1 VAGIFQ
7 QRPLGESA
15 ALVYIPGVF
24 MKFSRKTAGFVLM
37 GSAYLL
43 STFLVLRRSAEE
55 MRSDRVTIRICQWQ
69 LELGVREAI
78 DQIIRRYEQLN
89 PRVHVI
95 QLAVPDSAYLPWVQ
109 TQMVGGTGPDIVEY
123 SFPWP
128 DTVRNFQP
136 IDADVMQPNPYNR
149 GTPLEGKA
157 WKDTFIDGMIS
168 PDNFVQ
174 SLNAYYSVSMTTG
187 VPRIAYNRQLLKTI
201 TGSDAPP
208 HTYGEL
214 VRMADAIKAYAQ
226 TNNLNLVPLANSQMT
241 HRGLTDG
248 LMSSMCFYMMQRLDV
263 RHRLKIDP
271 ADLGMSYLRGDWSYD
286 SPEVVAGLKV
296 LKEYSTMCPPGFL
309 QRLRETALIDF
320 VAGRAVMIVAPAF
333 EAGSLRQITPFPL
346 GAFRFPYPQDDDSVY
361 GPYAKGPLSE
371 GQITTG
377 VPLYLSRAT
386 RHRAEAIDFMRF
398 MTSVEGST
406 IFTRVSNWLPVT
418 IGVKADDYVAQF
430 MPQPRGYTWYANVT
444 DPTQHLDSRE
454 YLFTEMGTLMNQ
466 DGSVDAF
473 RQAVRGGLGAR
484 VRDDLRRDV
493 IAGLHNIR
501 REDVAAVAVA
511 ELAPP
516 AGRPETLGL
525 VTVSNEIRAYQ
536 IRAVVNASPGVTP

>member
-1 VAGIFQ
+1 
-7 QRPLGESA
+7 
-15 ALVYIPGVF
+15 
-24 MKFSRKTAGFVLM
+24 MKFSRKTVGLVLL
-37 GSAYLL
+37 GSAYVL

-55 MRSDRVTIRICQWQ
+55 VRSDRVTIRICQWQ
-69 LELGVREAI
+69 LELGVRDAI
-78 DQIIRRYEQLN
+78 DAIIQRYEQLN

-95 QLAVPDSAYLPWVQ
+95 QLAVPDNAYLPWVQ

-128 DTVRNFQP
+128 DTARNFQP

-149 GTPLEGKA
+149 GTPLAGVP

-187 VPRIAYNRQLLKTI
+187 VPRIAYNRTLLKTI
-201 TGSDAPP
+201 TGSEEPP
-208 HTYGEL
+208 RTYREL
-214 VRMADAIKAYAQ
+214 VKITDTIKAYAEAHH
-226 TNNLNLVPLANSQMT
+226 LNLVPLANSQMT

-248 LMSSMCFYMMQRLDV
+248 IMSSACFYLMQRLDI

-271 ADLGMSYLRGDWSYD
+271 SDLGMAYLRGDWSYD
-286 SPEVVAGLKV
+286 SPEVVAGLKA
-296 LKEYSTMCPPGFL
+296 LREYSTMCPPGFL

-320 VAGRAVMIVAPAF
+320 VAERAVMIVAPAF
-333 EAGSLRQITPFPL
+333 ESGSLRQITPFPI
-346 GAFRFPYPQDDDSVY
+346 GAFRFPYPQENDPVY
-361 GPYAKGPLSE
+361 GRYAKGPLSE
-371 GQITTG
+371 GQVTTG
-377 VPLYLSRAT
+377 MPFYLNRAT

-398 MTSVEGST
+398 MTSQEGSA
-406 IFTRVSNWLPVT
+406 IFTRLSNWLPVT

-430 MPQPRGYTWYANVT
+430 MPQPKGYTWYASVT

-454 YLFTEMGTLMNQ
+454 YLFTEMGALMNR
-466 DGSVDAF
+466 DGGVDAF
-473 RQAVRGGLGAR
+473 RRIVRDGLGAR

-493 IAGLHNIR
+493 IAGLNNLR
-501 REDVAAVAVA
+501 REDAAAAAGA

-516 AGRPETLGL
+516 AHRAETLRL
-525 VTVSNEIRAYQ
+525 VTVSNEIRTYQ
-536 IRAVVNASPGVTP
+536 IRAVVTAPVGAAP